1 VTFDWG
7 AYLDKARNGEH
18 QLIQMGWTGDNGD
31 PDNFLSVL
39 LSCASAKNGSN
50 YSRWCYQPFDKL
62 IGAAKVTPDVK
73 QRTKLYMEAQTM
85 FKQQAPWVTLAHS
98 KVFRA
103 MSKNVVGFKM
113 SPLGTDTFYG
123 VDLK

>member
-1 VTFDWG
+1 
-7 AYLDKARNGEH
+7 
-18 QLIQMGWTGDNGD
+18 MGWTGDNGD

-39 LSCASAKNGSN
+39 LSCEAAKNGSN
-50 YSRWCYQPFDKL
+50 YSRWCNAGFDKL
-62 IGAAKVTPDVK
+62 IKEAKITSSQAA
-73 QRTKLYMEAQTM
+73 RSKLYMNAQTE
-85 FKQQAPWVTLAHS
+85 FKKNAPWVTLAHS

-103 MSKNVVGFKM
+103 MTKQVSGYKM